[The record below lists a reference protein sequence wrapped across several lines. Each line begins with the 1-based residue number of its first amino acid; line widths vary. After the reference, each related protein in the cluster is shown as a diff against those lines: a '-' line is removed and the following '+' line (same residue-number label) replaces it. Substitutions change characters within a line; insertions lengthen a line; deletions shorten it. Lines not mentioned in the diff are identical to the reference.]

1 MGLSTQ
7 RMLVPSVGTSV
18 LFNYFSNCRIFI
30 DAVPFDTYKNGLQLS
45 KTMNH
50 VLTTGAVPTLYF
62 DVTWLVNMFC
72 RNLLWLC
79 GAAKCCGQTFFLT
92 AHYLETCYIRDSHLL
107 NIVLYMECRVGI
119 STIVSVG
126 SCSVCVYT
134 QKSASIPRHKY

>member
-7 RMLVPSVGTSV
+7 GMLVPSVGTCV

-30 DAVPFDTYKNGLQLS
+30 NAVPFDIYKNGLELT

-72 RNLLWLC
+72 RNLL
-79 GAAKCCGQTFFLT
+79 
-92 AHYLETCYIRDSHLL
+92 
-107 NIVLYMECRVGI
+107 
-119 STIVSVG
+119 
-126 SCSVCVYT
+126 
-134 QKSASIPRHKY
+134 